1 MMRNIITLALALVS
15 AIMMLAA
22 CDTGPQPPAIVPTP
36 TLPVQVTPS
45 PDMKIV
51 YLYTGGIAGARKEL
65 VIGPTGEATLTDR
78 GTLLGTFHMGIDAV
92 TELVRK
98 FEAARFF
105 DLQDK
110 YEKADT
116 VVADDIYTTIT
127 YTQGGRTK
135 TVTAAQVGGEG
146 ITPQSFLDLA
156 AHLNGL
162 VSSFE
167 VKGAPKP

>member
-1 MMRNIITLALALVS
+1 MMPNKITLALALAS
-15 AIMMLAA
+15 ALILLVA
-22 CDTGPQPPAIVPTP
+22 CDSGPQPPAIIPTP
-36 TLPVQVTPS
+36 TLPFQVTPS

-51 YLYTGGIAGARKEL
+51 YLYSGGIAGARKEL

-78 GTLLGTFHMGIDAV
+78 GTVLGTFHMGIESV

-110 YEKADT
+110 YEKADA

-127 YTQGGRTK
+127 YTQAGRTK
-135 TVTAAQVGGEG
+135 TVTAAQVGGQG
-146 ITPQSFLDLA
+146 LTPQAFLDLA
-156 AHLNGL
+156 AQLNEL
-162 VSSFE
+162 VTAFE
-167 VKGAPKP
+167 GKGAPKP